1 MLFIKYAH
9 AEARRT
15 EDAEHVRTFLRLAD
29 DMEVTDMQGKFFLLF
44 WGPPTAVEINCQLP
58 NWSNKEKTLT
68 VEYVRKALPHLQ
80 IVFPPPTNGSI

>member
-29 DMEVTDMQGKFFLLF
+29 DMEVQMTDMQRKFFLLF
-44 WGPPTAVEINCQLP
+44 WGPPTAIEIN
-58 NWSNKEKTLT
+58 
-68 VEYVRKALPHLQ
+68 
-80 IVFPPPTNGSI
+80 